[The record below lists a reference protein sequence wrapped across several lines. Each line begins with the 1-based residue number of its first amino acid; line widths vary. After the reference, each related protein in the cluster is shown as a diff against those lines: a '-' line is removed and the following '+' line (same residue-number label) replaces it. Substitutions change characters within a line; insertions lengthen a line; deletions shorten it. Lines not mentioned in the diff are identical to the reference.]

1 MLKFI
6 IGWYLLNF
14 LVFGIFLIFKIT
26 ERLKE
31 KKILNKQVIVKEHRT
46 FGVLFFFNELFLNS
60 RVLLVKEGE
69 RVG

>member
-26 ERLKE
+26 KGLK
-31 KKILNKQVIVKEHRT
+31 KKKMGKKKLENYRK
-46 FGVLFFFNELFLNS
+46 N
-60 RVLLVKEGE
+60 
-69 RVG
+69 